1 MAEPN
6 PRAIPASERWNFGA
20 LVWHGVFFAVGTAL
34 AEPST
39 ALPAYVALLSDSP
52 VLVGLMTSLLL
63 AGEVVPQLLFSRWVE
78 SVARKKGFLLVAV
91 YSRSLAWLALGGLTL
106 LWAGRAHQLLLVTL
120 FALLAAFA
128 VGGSLGGVAFV
139 DVVGKSVRAGNRGR
153 FYASRQFLG
162 GLAALAAGFLAR
174 AVLARPDLAFPR
186 NYAVLFVGAGV
197 ALAVAGLG
205 FLSLREPPGPVRQR
219 PPLTAYLK
227 DLRRLWRDD
236 RALRSLVIVENLA
249 GLHLMLLPF
258 YVTLAQD
265 RLRAGPEA
273 IGSFIILQ
281 VLGGAASNV
290 AWGWLSDR
298 RGSPS
303 VLRACLAMGVVIPLV
318 ALALARWAPGQY
330 AFVFVLVGAAV
341 NSRNLAFS
349 NVLVDIAP
357 SAARPTYSG
366 LVGTLTA
373 PRLVFPLLGGI
384 LIGAFGFSAVFLLV
398 AAALL
403 ATLVGLG
410 RAAPLYA
417 SARREWVEREERP

>member
-6 PRAIPASERWNFGA
+6 PRGTPAGERWNFGA

-39 ALPAYVALLSDSP
+39 ALPAYVALLSGSP

-78 SVARKKGFLLVAV
+78 ATARKKGFLLVAV
-91 YSRSLAWLALGGLTL
+91 YSRALAWLVLGGLTL
-106 LWAGRAHQLLLVTL
+106 LWAERAHALLLGTL
-120 FALLAAFA
+120 FVLLAAFA
-128 VGGSLGGVAFV
+128 IGGSLGGVAFV

-162 GLAALAAGFLAR
+162 GLAALAAGLLAR
-174 AVLARPDLAFPR
+174 SILARPQLAFPS
-186 NYAVLFVGAGV
+186 NYALLFVGAGV

-205 FLSLREPPGPVRQR
+205 FLSLRESPGAVKRQ
-219 PPLTAYLK
+219 PPLSDYLK
-227 DLRRLWRDD
+227 DLGRHWRDD
-236 RALRSLVIVENLA
+236 RALRSLVVIENLA

-258 YVTLAQD
+258 YVTLAQE
-265 RLRAGPEA
+265 RLHAGPEA
-273 IGSFIILQ
+273 IGAFILLQ
-281 VLGGAASNV
+281 VLGGATSNLV
-290 AWGWLSDR
+290 WGWLSDR

-303 VLRACLAMGVVIPLV
+303 VLRACLALGAVLPLT
-318 ALALARWAPGQY
+318 ALALAWWAPERY
-330 AFVFVLVGAAV
+330 ALVFLLVGAAV

-357 SAARPTYSG
+357 TSVRPTYSG

-373 PRLVFPLLGGI
+373 PRLLFPLLGGV
-384 LIGAFGFSAVFLLV
+384 LIGAFGFSAVFLSV
-398 AAALL
+398 ALALL
-403 ATLVGLG
+403 ATLIGMG
-410 RAAPLYA
+410 GAAPLYA
-417 SARREWVEREERP
+417 SARREWSEREPPR